1 MRIACVMMQKNEKD
15 LLGPW
20 VAYHGHL
27 FGIENLYVYDNGSTE
42 PDVVSLERRFEN
54 LGLNIDYSK
63 SSAADF
69 VNKGVI
75 LGEKIAALD
84 ASGLYDLFI
93 PLDCDEFVVVSE
105 DQKSHSCERAD
116 ILKELERHI
125 NQSQVL
131 AVGAN
136 LINVPGAPGY
146 FCRWRYKKV
155 FFAKGCFERMD
166 RGFHGGVSRKADG
179 EYQTKIEYVHMH
191 HKEFRT
197 LLAHSKEKLSKY
209 VDSADPA
216 KLQNYNGNGWHLVK
230 YLQMNESEYLLRLNH
245 EPRTEFHQFIAKVNS
260 LGFDLSNFA

>member
-155 FFAKGCFERMD
+155 FFAKGCFERIAAFMAASPA
-166 RGFHGGVSRKADG
+166 RQTANIKPKSNMSICTIRNSGRCWRIQRKSS
-179 EYQTKIEYVHMH
+179 QNMSTSPTRQS
-191 HKEFRT
+191 FRIT
-197 LLAHSKEKLSKY
+197 
-209 VDSADPA
+209 
-216 KLQNYNGNGWHLVK
+216 
-230 YLQMNESEYLLRLNH
+230 
-245 EPRTEFHQFIAKVNS
+245 TETAGIW
-260 LGFDLSNFA
+260 